1 MDTGRTHLMC
11 AAALAAMVIVVTGG
25 AQSAQSPAP
34 LPARL
39 DSYIKTYVKLTPEEQ
54 QRLLAGKPVTQLL
67 ESDPA
72 KEVAIFG
79 AVWVA
84 APITRYVEA
93 VRNIEEFE
101 KGDNFLVTKRISSP
115 PRLEDF
121 DRLSLPPDDVAD
133 LRKCKVGDCELKL
146 GEAALVR
153 IQKETDWSKPTATAD
168 VERGRGRPERADRPA
183 GRRDRQSLHPRQGR
197 GDRGDPRLPAVRLP
211 HDALPDADPWRG
223 QVGID
228 PRGIQRAQGSR
239 DDEDGHDR
247 DRKVPQGPAPGRSG
261 QAHCEQRQEPVHHR
275 PNDVQR
281 VRQGLPTR
289 GQDFT

>member
-101 KGDNFLVTKRISSP
+101 KRLVAQGLKFDAP
-115 PRLEDF
+115 PRQVPNARTKIAFL
-121 DRLSLPPDDVAD
+121 
-133 LRKCKVGDCELKL
+133 
-146 GEAALVR
+146 
-153 IQKETDWSKPTATAD
+153 T
-168 VERGRGRPERADRPA
+168 
-183 GRRDRQSLHPRQGR
+183 
-197 GDRGDPRLPAVRLP
+197 
-211 HDALPDADPWRG
+211 DPW
-223 QVGID
+223 
-228 PRGIQRAQGSR
+228 GSYI
-239 DDEDGHDR
+239 EVTE
-247 DRKVPQGPAPGRSG
+247 KLAP
-261 QAHCEQRQEPVHHR
+261 
-275 PNDVQR
+275 
-281 VRQGLPTR
+281 
-289 GQDFT
+289 